1 MAQVQRPNMTAF
13 ESISKGLKE
22 ALGFANAD
30 LVGSKVHEVP
40 VAEFLQ
46 QVGQSQAASAKKP
59 SVVQDLLRGA

>member
-1 MAQVQRPNMTAF
+1 MTAF
-13 ESISKGLKE
+13 ESISKGLRE

-40 VAEFLQ
+40 VAEVHQ
-46 QVGQSQAASAKKP
+46 QSGQSQAAFAKKP